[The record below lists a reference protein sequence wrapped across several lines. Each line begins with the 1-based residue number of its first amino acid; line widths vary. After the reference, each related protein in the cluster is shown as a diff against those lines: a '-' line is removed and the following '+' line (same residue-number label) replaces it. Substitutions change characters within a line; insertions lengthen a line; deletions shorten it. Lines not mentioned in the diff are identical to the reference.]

1 MGCYHVSFYHH
12 AMKYLLL
19 HKPKKIIL
27 CIKCKTKTSTK
38 DLTEVTKK
46 NGRLM
51 MKGLCD
57 ACGVKKTSLV
67 KQCGGG
73 RKLDIHSLTGKLPEH
88 KNGWTPPVYKYMGPY
103 NPLDKQLEYNTRTQE
118 KYWSDMSNQRTRSMK
133 LALSTISVMTWVR
146 LTRPQSSHSLS
157 LLTGARGVMG
167 RRITSS
173 LFPSHHP
180 LLPPRM
186 SREDY

>member
-27 CIKCKTKTSTK
+27 YIKCKTKTSTK

-51 MKGLCD
+51 MKGLCN

-103 NPLDKQLEYNTRTQE
+103 NPLDK
-118 KYWSDMSNQRTRSMK
+118 
-133 LALSTISVMTWVR
+133 A
-146 LTRPQSSHSLS
+146 
-157 LLTGARGVMG
+157 A
-167 RRITSS
+167 
-173 LFPSHHP
+173 
-180 LLPPRM
+180 
-186 SREDY
+186 